1 MIYITDF
8 GFLDSYLQHYIQR
21 LHKYMFRYNCLN
33 FCVCHPV
40 FCNEFTFIR

>member
-8 GFLDSYLQHYIQR
+8 GFLDSYLQHYTQR